1 LRRLEKTQAHTVLA
15 AIYQNKDT
23 EIWLLKSIKKPL
35 PWLLQKADFSIFIS
49 VFIWPDR
56 KKEEALDFYKQ
67 AIKIDPL
74 YQQAHLA
81 LAQLLQQSGNLV
93 EAESEYRKLL
103 EADSENIPAH
113 LALGLLFEEQ
123 GLVNKALQEYQE
135 VIKINPDH
143 EEARILINSLQ
154 ERRGE

>member
-1 LRRLEKTQAHTVLA
+1 
-15 AIYQNKDT
+15 
-23 EIWLLKSIKKPL
+23 
-35 PWLLQKADFSIFIS
+35 
-49 VFIWPDR
+49 
-56 KKEEALDFYKQ
+56 
-67 AIKIDPL
+67 
-74 YQQAHLA
+74 
-81 LAQLLQQSGNLV
+81 LQQSGNLV